1 MDWNAGRAGKPMILG
16 RETSKFYTDTII
28 VVGDDESQIL
38 ALVNQQPGVNDA
50 H

>member
-1 MDWNAGRAGKPMILG
+1 MILA
-16 RETSKFYTDTII
+16 RESSKFDTDILA